1 MIVIYFKNNI
11 FKIQKEPF
19 ETDENAYIRGWYI
32 VKNYDKYEY
41 DELISRSIIYINEK
55 TNLMKY

>member
-1 MIVIYFKNNI
+1 MIIINFKNNY
-11 FKIQKEPF
+11 FKIHKEPF

-32 VKNYDKYEY
+32 VKNYDIYEY

-55 TNLMKY
+55 KNLMIY

>member
-1 MIVIYFKNNI
+1 MIIIYFKNII
-11 FKIQKEPF
+11 FKIQKEPY

-55 TNLMKY
+55 INLMKY

>member
-55 TNLMKY
+55 SNLMKY

>member
-41 DELISRSIIYINEK
+41 D
-55 TNLMKY
+55 